1 MMLEISKPEVF
12 MRVSFFVTCVADQF
26 GSSAAAASVR
36 LLRRFGVEVSF
47 PQDQTCCGQ
56 PAYNAGY
63 ADDARE
69 LAKHYLNVFE
79 KSLET
84 SDAVVVPSGSCGAM
98 VHHYPE
104 LFAHDPMNLRRAWD
118 VSSRVFELTQFLV
131 EKLGVTH
138 PGVDLTGVRV
148 AYHDSCHAMRNMGVK
163 TQPRMLLEAAGATLL
178 AWDESCCGFG
188 GLFSVKLPELS
199 SAMMDRKLDSLAV
212 DASEAD
218 VLTST
223 DLGCLMQ
230 LGGGLGRRQ
239 NTPPVVHIAQLLL
252 NGKAAF
258 EARVAREVLSY
269 EQEAQPA

>member
-1 MMLEISKPEVF
+1 

-26 GSSAAAASVR
+26 GSSAATSSLR
-36 LLRRFGVEVSF
+36 LLRKFGVEVSF

-79 KSLET
+79 KALET
-84 SDAVVVPSGSCGAM
+84 SDFVVVPSGSCGAM

-104 LFAHDPMNLRRAWD
+104 LFAHDPINLRRAWD

-131 EKLGVTH
+131 EKLRVTH
-138 PGVDLTGVRV
+138 PGVDLSGVRV

-163 TQPRMLLEAAGATLL
+163 QQPRILLEAAGATLL
-178 AWDESCCGFG
+178 PWDETCCGFG

-199 SAMMDRKLDSLAV
+199 SAMMNRKLDSLTV
-212 DASEAD
+212 DASDAD

-230 LGGGLGRRQ
+230 LGGGLARRQ
-239 NTPPVVHIAQLLL
+239 NAPRVVHIAELLL
-252 NGKAAF
+252 NGKT
-258 EARVAREVLSY
+258 VL
-269 EQEAQPA
+269 EPQGA

>member
-1 MMLEISKPEVF
+1 

-26 GSSAAAASVR
+26 GSSAAADSVR
-36 LLRRFGVEVSF
+36 LLRRFGVDVGF

-79 KSLET
+79 KALET

-104 LFAHDPMNLRRAWD
+104 LFAQDPMNLRRAWD
-118 VSSRVFELTQFLV
+118 VSGRVFELTQFLV

-138 PGVDLTGVRV
+138 PGVDLSGVRV

-163 TQPRMLLEAAGATLL
+163 QQPRILLEAAGATLL
-178 AWDESCCGFG
+178 PWDETCCGFG

-199 SAMMDRKLDSLAV
+199 SAMMDRKLDSLKM
-212 DASEAD
+212 DATEAD

-252 NGKAAF
+252 NGKAAL
-258 EARVAREVLSY
+258 EARVARERFRPSG
-269 EQEAQPA
+269 AS

>member
-1 MMLEISKPEVF
+1 

-26 GSSAAAASVR
+26 GSSAAMASVR

-56 PAYNAGY
+56 PAFNAGY

-69 LAKHYLNVFE
+69 IAKHYLNVFE
-79 KSLET
+79 NSLET

-104 LFAHDPMNLRRAWD
+104 LFAHDPINLRRAWD

-163 TQPRMLLEAAGATLL
+163 QQPRILLEAAGAILL
-178 AWDESCCGFG
+178 PWDESCCGFG

-199 SAMMDRKLDSLAV
+199 SAMMDRKIDSLQV
-212 DASEAD
+212 DATEAD

-252 NGKAAF
+252 NGKAAL

-269 EQEAQPA
+269 EQEAQPV